1 MFVVNGC
8 RKQNLFS
15 TSLAVV
21 AVVAAAVVAAVDI
34 HDGLYVCICDGGGG
48 GGGEYT

>member
-1 MFVVNGC
+1 MVVY
-8 RKQNLFS
+8 S
-15 TSLAVV
+15 PPVAAVV
-21 AVVAAAVVAAVDI
+21 AEHAAAAVVIYSSPVAAVDI